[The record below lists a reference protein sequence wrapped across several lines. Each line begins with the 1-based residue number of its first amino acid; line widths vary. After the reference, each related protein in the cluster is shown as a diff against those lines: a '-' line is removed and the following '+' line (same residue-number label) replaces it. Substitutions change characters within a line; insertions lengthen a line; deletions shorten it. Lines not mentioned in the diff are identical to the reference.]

1 MFYAYEAPF
10 GRDCTTGEYPR
21 TAMAYV
27 IHAFATKEE
36 REAWVRRARSIC
48 GILCGI
54 LPARFVTV
62 HKGEYADRRYVTCN
76 AHRRA
81 KAQGY
86 L

>member
-10 GRDCTTGEYPR
+10 GIDCTTGEYPR
-21 TAMAYV
+21 ESMAYT
-27 IHAFATKEE
+27 IHAFTTMEE
-36 REAWVRRARSIC
+36 RDRWVSRARGMC
-48 GILCGI
+48 GVLCGI
-54 LPARFVTV
+54 LPARFVSVT
-62 HKGEYADRRYVTCN
+62 KGEYADRRYVTCC

>member
-10 GRDCTTGEYPR
+10 GIDCTTGECPR

-27 IHAFATKEE
+27 IHAFATKVE
-36 REAWVRRARSIC
+36 REAWIHRAR
-48 GILCGI
+48 GICGI
-54 LPARFVTV
+54 LPARFLTV
-62 HKGEYADRRYVTCN
+62 RKGEYADRRYVTCG